1 MNNKQTFMIQ
11 KPFMIILIVLGF
23 ITTCGQTF
31 LTGRISMGGGNLL
44 TLDSGYI
51 PTSRVP
57 TISCT
62 ERPKQKDHL

>member
-31 LTGRISMGGGNLL
+31 LTGRISMGGGVI
-44 TLDSGYI
+44 Y
-51 PTSRVP
+51 
-57 TISCT
+57 
-62 ERPKQKDHL
+62 